1 MSIKSFV
8 LDIDLLNVLDSMDD
22 RQAGRLFKVIRAYW
36 LREAERCQQDADT
49 GYDELL
55 NDFVTRLAFAPFQVQ
70 FDKYIQRHN
79 AMVERNRE
87 NGRKGG
93 APKGNKNAKIK
104 QPNGLKNNPKQP
116 KQPSGLSGLNE
127 TENTPKDDGVT
138 AIEIKELQENNP
150 NKQVGCLVETPK
162 SPLSNNILNNNIYNN
177 KSKKIIK
184 DNLKESGE
192 NPSLFPPAPPPKKKR
207 QKVEFIAPTLEEVEQ
222 YFLSQR
228 ADVKLKD
235 WKKQASIF
243 FNHFDSIGWCTPN
256 GAKIVHWDS
265 KANLWILEKE
275 KENEESTANKRNN
288 GKQGSATR
296 HSINPDCGLIE

>member
-22 RQAGRLFKVIRAYW
+22 KQAGRLFKVIRAYW

-55 NDFVTRLAFAPFQVQ
+55 NDFVTRLAFAPFQTY
-70 FDKYIQRHN
+70 FDKYIQKHN

-104 QPNGLKNNPKQP
+104 QPTGLKNNPKQP
-116 KQPSGLSGLNE
+116 KQPSGLSGLNDD
-127 TENTPKDDGVT
+127 ENTTKENGLT
-138 AIEIKELQENNP
+138 IHKTNELQENNP
-150 NKQVGCLVETPK
+150 NNRVGCLVETDK
-162 SPLSNNILNNNIYNN
+162 SPLSNNINNINIYNN
-177 KSKKIIK
+177 SKKIIK
-184 DNLKESGE
+184 DNLKESSE
-192 NPSLFPPAPPPKKKR
+192 NLSLFPPVPPPKKKR
-207 QKVEFIAPTLEEVEQ
+207 QKTEFVPPTLEEVEQ
-222 YFLSQR
+222 YFLLQG
-228 ADVKLKD
+228 ADSKLKD

-275 KENEESTANKRNN
+275 KENEESTANKCNN
-288 GKQGSATR
+288 GKQSGTTR
-296 HSINPDCGLIE
+296 HQINPDCGLIE